1 MKLKLEIEYDEENK
15 TSVEK
20 NFDWDWANTQF
31 DAIFNELASALICCG
46 ISKQYVDE
54 NLDYMDNPKYEQQ
67 VYCTNCFYWN
77 YLSESMNN
85 LSIPIPDVCKECYPY
100 DPENSRPFTIR
111 RYYSKS

>member
-54 NLDYMDNPKYEQQ
+54 NLDYMDNPKYEQH
-67 VYCTNCFYWN
+67 VYCTECFSGDSLLNHLYN
-77 YLSESMNN
+77 SQGELPN
-85 LSIPIPDVCKECYPY
+85 ICKNCYPY
-100 DPENSRPFTIR
+100 DPEDSKPLSIR
-111 RYYSKS
+111 KNYSKA